1 MVKDQKLWRQIQLQ
15 YAKLRE
21 DEVGADLFGPV
32 DGLPTVETERAG
44 HSHGHD
50 QLEEKPVARPERPER
65 PLFYREGLRRKHW
78 VLTCCSL
85 MVMCEWLDRSVL
97 SICMEARPVR
107 KAFYEQTARV
117 QFSKWELDPNFHPSL
132 SP

>member
-32 DGLPTVETERAG
+32 PPAVETERAG
-44 HSHGHD
+44 HGHD
-50 QLEEKPVARPERPER
+50 QLEEKPATPEPERAER

-97 SICMEARPVR
+97 SICMEARFR
-107 KAFYEQTARV
+107 KAFYE
-117 QFSKWELDPNFHPSL
+117 
-132 SP
+132 